1 MAAIGIEQRKRVH
14 THDEVKM
21 MSVLPEMELLQYVY
35 KTADM
40 GCEGIHAVEDRAEEK
55 LRTELSRE
63 LGEYE
68 NIRSQADVLI
78 REKGDEPAGAGMM
91 AKWSADL
98 MSAGQLAMDDSR
110 SRIAEMMIQGTTMGI
125 VKTIRHLRDYEG
137 HDKPVRE
144 LTQKLLDTQESNVE
158 KMKDFL

>member
-1 MAAIGIEQRKRVH
+1 
-14 THDEVKM
+14 
-21 MSVLPEMELLQYVY
+21 MSMLPEMELLQYVY

>member
-1 MAAIGIEQRKRVH
+1 
-14 THDEVKM
+14 
-21 MSVLPEMELLQYVY
+21 MSALPEMELLQYVY

-40 GCEGIHAVEDRAEEK
+40 GCEGIHAVENHAEEK
-55 LRTELSRE
+55 LLTELTRE
-63 LGEYE
+63 LNEYE
-68 NIRSQADVLI
+68 NIRSEADLLI
-78 REKGDEPAGAGMM
+78 RKHGDEPSGSGLM

-137 HDKPVRE
+137 DDRPVRE
-144 LTQKLLDTQESNVE
+144 LTQKLLETQESNVE